1 MQDSKPLGLILVG
14 DKNIGTLNDSEE
26 GTAEVVKIGERDE
39 TWNAT
44 HENQWNLISL
54 GTHITYISKKTSLN

>member
-1 MQDSKPLGLILVG
+1 MTFYASNFDLIFSEDMQDSKPLGLILVG

-39 TWNAT
+39 T
-44 HENQWNLISL
+44 
-54 GTHITYISKKTSLN
+54 